1 MRTLICDFE
10 TRSSVDLGSC
20 GSFKYMESPD
30 FKPLLLAYAFDD
42 EPVKLVD
49 FTGLSKNAELMD
61 DRHWPKEFVDALW
74 DPDVLKLAWNCA
86 FEREVLHQTLGYT
99 DPEQWLDVMHIAA
112 TCGLPMSLA
121 GASAAL
127 GLPEDKAK
135 MKEGSALIRWFCV
148 PTKDGYFRDPGKY
161 PEKWATFRDYCIRD
175 VEAERTIYDL
185 LKRWTPDDVERRFWN
200 LDQKINELGVNT
212 DPDLVRNAITF
223 DAQYKAELTEKAV
236 AISGLDN
243 PNSVAQVKAWLQEQ
257 EGLEIP
263 SLNKKQIADV
273 VAQLNKDSS
282 RKFMDIR
289 AELAKS
295 STKKYEAIA
304 RSAGDDNH
312 IRGCFQFYGAGRTG
326 RFAGR
331 LVQLQNLP
339 QNHMPDLA
347 DAREIVRAGDYS
359 SFYAIYDEPS
369 RVLSELIRTA
379 LIPEPEHRFIVADY
393 SAIEARVIAWLA
405 DEEWRLDTFCD
416 GGDIYCASA
425 SQMFGVPVVKHGVNG
440 ELRQKGKV
448 AELAL
453 GYGGGPNAMLA
464 FGADKLGMTEEEIAD
479 TVARWREK
487 SPRIVALW
495 KRLEKAA
502 IRTVVTG
509 RPCMAGTQRVRFD
522 IENGVL
528 WMTLPS
534 GRRIAY
540 YGAKYEEGTG
550 QFDKGRKVLSYMG
563 KDQKTG
569 KWTRISTWGG
579 KLVEN
584 LVQATARDCLRDA
597 MLALTDASYDIRA
610 HVHDEVIITEPIGG
624 RSVEDVCEIM
634 GRTPEWAPGLPLRA
648 DGYETPFYCKD

>member
-1 MRTLICDFE
+1 MRTLLMDFE
-10 TRSSVDLGSC
+10 TRSSVDIGAC

-42 EPVKLVD
+42 EPIELVD
-49 FTGLSKNAELMD
+49 FMAGEG
-61 DRHWPKEFVDALW
+61 WPQDFIDALV

-86 FEREVLHQTLGYT
+86 FEREVLHQTIGYT
-99 DPEQWLDVMHIAA
+99 APEQWLDVMHVAA
-112 TCGLPMSLA
+112 VCGLPMSLDAA
-121 GASAAL
+121 GKAL
-127 GLPEDKAK
+127 GLPEDQAK
-135 MKEGSALIRWFCV
+135 MKEGKQLIRWFCV
-148 PTKDGYFRDPGKY
+148 PTKDGYFRDPKKY
-161 PEKWATFRDYCIRD
+161 PERWKTFRDYCIRD
-175 VEAERTIYDL
+175 VEAERTIYNL
-185 LKRWTPDDVERRFWN
+185 LERWTPDDTEHRFWA
-200 LDQKINELGVNT
+200 LDQRINERGMNT
-212 DPDLVRNAITF
+212 DTQLVRNAMAF
-223 DAQYKAELTEKAV
+223 DARYKAGLTEQAV
-236 AISGLDN
+236 AISGLEN
-243 PNSVAQVKAWLQEQ
+243 PNSVSQIKAWLQEQ
-257 EGLEIP
+257 EGIEVP
-263 SLNKKQIADV
+263 SLNKKQVADV
-273 VAQLNKDSS
+273 VAQLSTDACK
-282 RKFMDIR
+282 RFMDIR
-289 AELAKS
+289 TELSKS

-304 RSAGDDNH
+304 RSAGDDHH
-312 IRGCFQFYGAGRTG
+312 IRGCFQFYGASRTG

-347 DAREIVRAGDYS
+347 DAREIVRAGDYDN
-359 SFYAIYDEPS
+359 FYALYDNPS

-379 LIPEPEHRFIVADY
+379 LIPEEGDRFIVADY

-405 DEEWRLDTFCD
+405 DEEWRLMTFRN

-453 GYGGGPNAMLA
+453 GYGGGPGAMLA
-464 FGADKLGMTEEEIAD
+464 FGADKLGMTDEEIAD

-487 SPRIVALW
+487 SPHIVALW

-502 IRTVVTG
+502 IRCVVSG
-509 RPCMAGTQRVRFD
+509 RGVLAGVKNVAFQM
-522 IENGVL
+522 ENGIL
-528 WMTLPS
+528 WMRLPS

-540 YGAKYEEGTG
+540 YVAKYEEGTG
-550 QFDKGRKVLSYMG
+550 QYNKGRKVLSYMG

-569 KWTRISTWGG
+569 KWTRIETWGG

-597 MLALTDASYDIRA
+597 MLALTDAGYDIRA

-624 RSVEDVCEIM
+624 RSVEEVCAIM
-634 GRTPEWAPGLPLRA
+634 GADLPWAEGLPLRA